1 MPGEPGGPGRW
12 HGKSSGRGARDGAV
26 AADGAEGPGSRTGA
40 AAPAGTRALPAEARV
55 LIIRFSSLGDLVKCT
70 ALPRLIKAACP
81 RARIT
86 MVTSLEYLELI
97 EDNPHLETA
106 IGFDRRAGAGE
117 LFRLVG
123 RLRAARF
130 DLVVDVHRSLRS
142 RIITALLGA
151 PRTAYGKRTLQRYLL
166 INFRWNTY
174 RWNTNRAPRG
184 KEEDFL
190 AGLLP
195 YGVTGDGR
203 GTELHPKRAGARPE
217 LRRRLKLELAR
228 IARWRKAGRPILGIA
243 PIAAW
248 ELKRW
253 PLDSF
258 RALMREFARRT
269 GGGIVVF
276 GGPGDLDAEA
286 LLEGHG
292 EHGVS
297 LVGRTSHLE
306 SAYFASLT
314 DLVVSNDTGMTH
326 LSEAAGTNVIA
337 LYGPTSRELGYYP
350 VRRGSVAL
358 EAPLDCRPCT
368 RTGKGSCS
376 HPLRKA
382 CMLAI
387 TPEQVLAQVL
397 DKVLDKVPD
406 GVSEG
411 APVRLPRG
419 KGEPPRRARR

>member
-1 MPGEPGGPGRW
+1 MEKAKTRNRASTPGGHAHRP
-12 HGKSSGRGARDGAV
+12 GARTAGEEA
-26 AADGAEGPGSRTGA
+26 GSRTA
-40 AAPAGTRALPAEARV
+40 AAPAETRALPEEARV

-70 ALPRLIKAACP
+70 ALPRLIKAAYP

-97 EDNPHLETA
+97 EDNPHLDKA
-106 IGFDRRAGAGE
+106 IGFDRRAGAGG

-151 PRTAYGKRTLQRYLL
+151 PRTAYGKRTLQRFLL

-174 RWNTNRAPRG
+174 RWNTGRWNTNRAPRG

-190 AGLLP
+190 AGLRVH
-195 YGVTGDGR
+195 GVTGDGR
-203 GTELHPKRAGARPE
+203 DTELHPKRAGAEPA
-217 LRRRLKLELAR
+217 LRKRLKPELAR
-228 IARWRKAGRPILGIA
+228 IARWRKAGLPILGIA

-258 RALMREFARRT
+258 RELMREFARRT

-276 GGPGDLDAEA
+276 GGPGDREAEA
-286 LLEGHG
+286 LLEALLEDGG
-292 EHGVS
+292 ANGVS

-326 LSEAAGTNVIA
+326 LSEAVGTDVIA

-350 VRRGSVAL
+350 VRAGSVAL
-358 EAPLDCRPCT
+358 EAPLPCRPCT

-387 TPEQVLAQVL
+387 TPRQVL
-397 DKVLDKVPD
+397 DTVLKKVLETGLDTALD
-406 GVSEG
+406 
-411 APVRLPRG
+411 
-419 KGEPPRRARR
+419 